1 MPRASWKSYSST
13 SEDASH
19 SRGSFL
25 LLDPFDST
33 HSQPVVPYSTF
44 ISLRLGRA
52 IQSVVRRLIRFWD
65 SRNKN
70 GEFMG
75 ITILLPDEL
84 IKIFPKA
91 DDYQNQAQPLED
103 LAIRFCSDNVLSV
116 CLVSQSFEQ
125 FGLLFGIPFVSSG

>member
-1 MPRASWKSYSST
+1 MSKASWKSYSST

-19 SRGSFL
+19 SCGSFL

-33 HSQPVVPYSTF
+33 HRQPAVPYSTF
-44 ISLRLGRA
+44 NSLGLGRA
-52 IQSVVRRLIRFWD
+52 VQSVVCSLIRFWD

-70 GEFMG
+70 REFMG
-75 ITILLPDEL
+75 ITILLSGEL
-84 IKIFPKA
+84 VKIFPKA

-103 LAIRFCSDNVLSV
+103 LAIRLCSDNVLSV

-125 FGLLFGIPFVSSG
+125 FGLLFGISFVSSG